1 MSTWF
6 MRRNCSFTPLQ
17 LIYFYISLVG
27 FSLLIAIFFL
37 WIGVW
42 VIICFTLFELTA
54 VAIALLIYSRHALDY
69 EKISVDGDLFI
80 YEKSWGGQLTRQQW
94 NARWVKLI
102 HMHNDPNQLA
112 LRYGNEHKPIG
123 IFLRNVDRP
132 RFEHDLR
139 LHLA

>member
-17 LIYFYISLVG
+17 LNYFYISLVG
-27 FSLLIAIFFL
+27 FSLLIAIYFL
-37 WIGVW
+37 WIGVL
-42 VIICFTLFELTA
+42 VIICFTLIELTA